1 MSFMSIHVYAGTSII
16 STFPR
21 GDLESIDDIRFASLC
36 NANGIAGVES
46 PSENGRDIVAIAAC
60 MLDDEIVA
68 SSCRFKKIVTVS
80 LFFLSWFA
88 FAPADPVS
96 FNCYN
101 STCGWSEFFV
111 AGHASGRNTICP
123 KRNVYRKCTFA
134 MLESVHCLI
143 GCFESVHPFAENDAL
158 T

>member
-1 MSFMSIHVYAGTSII
+1 MSIRVYAGTSII
-16 STFPR
+16 SAFPEA
-21 GDLESIDDIRFASLC
+21 LLNLSMTFASLC

-101 STCGWSEFFV
+101 STCGW
-111 AGHASGRNTICP
+111 
-123 KRNVYRKCTFA
+123 
-134 MLESVHCLI
+134 
-143 GCFESVHPFAENDAL
+143 
-158 T
+158 